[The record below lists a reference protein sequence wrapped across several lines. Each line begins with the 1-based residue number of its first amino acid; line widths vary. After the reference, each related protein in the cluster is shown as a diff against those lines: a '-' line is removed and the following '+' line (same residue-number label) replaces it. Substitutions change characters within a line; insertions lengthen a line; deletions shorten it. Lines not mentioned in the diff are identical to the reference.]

1 MLRPGLADLDGLR
14 LHAFAGGRVSLL
26 VRVRRDLHQVVVMQG
41 TEDVEEVRSRWSLGL
56 CEVVREVLHELRV
69 LGHGGPEPLDAQFVV
84 VRHLDGQDG
93 RLLEQLLLLRED
105 FLEEV
110 LRDVGA
116 RRQVVLEAGRKEMR

>member
-1 MLRPGLADLDGLR
+1 MDGLR

-56 CEVVREVLHELRV
+56 RKVVREELHEFRV

-116 RRQVVLEAGRKEMR
+116 RRQVVLEAGKKEMR